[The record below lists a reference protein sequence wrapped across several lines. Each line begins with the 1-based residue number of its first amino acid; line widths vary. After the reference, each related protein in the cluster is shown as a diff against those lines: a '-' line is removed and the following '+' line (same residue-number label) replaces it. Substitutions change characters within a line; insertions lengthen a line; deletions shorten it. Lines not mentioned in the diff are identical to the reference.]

1 MFETGQY
8 IKFKMQDKL
17 VMGEIMYITENS
29 DTGNINF
36 TVETDNDF
44 IIAVDPKDIKKL
56 YLAKINTH

>member
-36 TVETDNDF
+36 TV
-44 IIAVDPKDIKKL
+44 
-56 YLAKINTH
+56 